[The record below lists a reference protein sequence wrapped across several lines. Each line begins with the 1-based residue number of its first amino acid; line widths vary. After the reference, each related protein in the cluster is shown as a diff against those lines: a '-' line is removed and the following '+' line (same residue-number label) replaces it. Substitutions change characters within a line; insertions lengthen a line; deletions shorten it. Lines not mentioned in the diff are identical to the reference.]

1 MMIYSLSGVAADGHQ
16 HIHLIMEKKTT
27 NLKLLFSP
35 PLGLYLL
42 LTVVIASF
50 SACGPST
57 NPSKQEEAE
66 MGRYGKAIDQAQ
78 KSGDFQQSLN
88 LAKEFYEVSRQGHSK
103 HFQTRAA
110 SIYAQ
115 LLINMGNANEA
126 KPILDQA
133 YNTAI
138 QLNDDKLLRGLYNG
152 LALYER
158 RANSNEFAAIEYYIK
173 ALTNVPKEKK
183 QFRFVVLNNLANSM
197 ASIHDTTSCY
207 AKECYELSKELGGA
221 YETNGMFH
229 MASVFYNRGQYQQA
243 KELLTKAYEVASP
256 SMLPTIDELMVQVLI
271 ATRQFDEASRY
282 ADHAIALGDT
292 CKNVQPIVRIGSSIP
307 KAELLTEIGKYEES
321 NKWLDKITADTTV
334 LIPGQKSVIYNLYAI
349 NHEHLGH
356 YKEAM
361 EYSKKLNELTSAMAD
376 LDRVNIQKAK
386 EVALDVAQKDA
397 EIEKQKERASFNL
410 KMLIG
415 ALLFCLVL
423 LGLCVYIYVT
433 YRKQHQLMKI
443 IVDRAET
450 HEKKQKEKQL
460 QAGGRNA
467 ELFRR
472 IQQLVEKEQLFKDT
486 SLSRESLSDMLG
498 TSHTYVSEAI
508 KQVTGKSFPQYI
520 GDLRQQEAE
529 RMLHDPTCDTSSLKM
544 LYEKI
549 GFASFSAF
557 YKSFKKATG
566 MSPSSYLQIIQEERV
581 ELKTA

>member
-1 MMIYSLSGVAADGHQ
+1 MLKRPYYLTFIL
-16 HIHLIMEKKTT
+16 LI
-27 NLKLLFSP
+27 FSA
-35 PLGLYLL
+35 
-42 LTVVIASF
+42 VVIAAF
-50 SACGPST
+50 SACGSSSS
-57 NPSKQEEAE
+57 PSKQEEAE
-66 MGRYGKAIDQAQ
+66 MKNYQEAINQAQ

-88 LAKEFYEVSRQGHSK
+88 LAKQWYEDSRQGHSK

-115 LLINMGNANEA
+115 LLINMGKANEA

-133 YNTAI
+133 FNTAI

-158 RANSNEFAAIEYYIK
+158 HANSNEFAAIEYYIK

-243 KELLTKAYEVASP
+243 KELLTKAYKVASP

-271 ATRQFDEASRY
+271 ATRQFEEASRY
-282 ADHAIALGDT
+282 ADHAIALSDT
-292 CKNVQPIVRIGSSIP
+292 CKKIQPMVRIGSSIP

-397 EIEKQKERASFNL
+397 EIDKQKERASFNL

-415 ALLFCLVL
+415 ALLFSLLL

-443 IVDRAET
+443 IVDRAEA

-460 QAGGRNA
+460 QADGRNA

-544 LYEKI
+544 LYAQI